1 MRRLMSTTRSTSD
14 PAAAGRRSRPFVRS
28 VSTLVVAALVC
39 SSLSGCAAIFRG
51 NHQRVTVVT
60 TPPGGTVMYQGQTID
75 DGESVIV
82 RKRFD
87 APQFMVGEEGELMPV
102 KMTYDPDLWLIGDAA
117 FLLLGIIPGLI
128 AGGIDFAT
136 GAWRN
141 LDERQIV
148 MIPNSD

>member
-1 MRRLMSTTRSTSD
+1 
-14 PAAAGRRSRPFVRS
+14 
-28 VSTLVVAALVC
+28 
-39 SSLSGCAAIFRG
+39 
-51 NHQRVTVVT
+51 
-60 TPPGGTVMYQGQTID
+60 MYEGQTID

-87 APQFMVGEEGELMPV
+87 APQFMVGEEGELLPA

-117 FLLLGIIPGLI
+117 WFLLGIIPGLI

-148 MIPNSD
+148 MIPGAA